1 MPTRDD
7 LEQEIAILESEAEA
21 KDKQLYE
28 MRLELDQLRGAAE
41 KAGVSL
47 VVATPLEQEKQA
59 LDHVRAGLNQDLQAL
74 DELRNPPQ
82 IADGKPES
90 NLDIVRANQRERAD
104 LQATVARGNNTLSR
118 IAAALKLEKWNDET
132 SAGKLVDR
140 VNHFAALELRVSRKI
155 KELRKTLD
163 QRAGGKDDTYEAV
176 WISALEWVLSTLTEK
191 PAIDTRAPR
200 LINFVVNGHDTPV
213 EAKPEH
219 SLRYLLELALV
230 RADMTTPPVDQ
241 WLLFAEDGA
250 RLSQGMSARE
260 IQASRV
266 IATLPVGAGA

>member
-59 LDHVRAGLNQDLQAL
+59 LDHVRAGINSDLQAL

-140 VNHFAALELRVSRKI
+140 VNYFAALELRVSRKI
-155 KELRKTLD
+155 KELRKKLD
-163 QRAGGKDDTYEAV
+163 QRAGGTDDTYEAV
-176 WISALEWVLSTLTEK
+176 WVSALEWVLSTLKTER
-191 PAIDTRAPR
+191 PALNTKAPR

-213 EAKPEH
+213 EAKPDQ

-230 RADMTTPPVDQ
+230 RASLSTPPDQ
-241 WLLFAEDGA
+241 WLLYAEDGA
-250 RLSQGMSARE
+250 RLSPSMIASE
-260 IQASRV
+260 LQASRV
-266 IATLPVGAGA
+266 VATLPIGVGA